1 MSLIYALIYSVR
13 GLWRHSREITGSLG
27 LHRDKYTTHSCEL
40 AWYRLVCTRGATSAA
55 VNEARPA
62 VQTRGGRKAVNAVA
76 RVADKGKK
84 RKGR

>member
-1 MSLIYALIYSVR
+1 MMSLIYALIYSVR
-13 GLWRHSREITGSLG
+13 GLWRHSRE
-27 LHRDKYTTHSCEL
+27 HRDKYTTHSCEL

-84 RKGR
+84 RKRR